1 MQEGQGEK
9 KTRTKGRSLSSY
21 PVSIQI
27 RTIVNA
33 AEKFD
38 EKNLAKLIKELSSIT
53 ENTKEKRRAEI
64 QQRIDELN
72 MELKSL

>member
-1 MQEGQGEK
+1 MQEGQEEK

-21 PVSIQI
+21 PVSTQI

-38 EKNLAKLIKELSSIT
+38 EKNLAKLIEELSSIT
-53 ENTKEKRRAEI
+53 EKTKEKKRAEI